1 LRLPAGRFFLL
12 PLSGFAYLSFM
23 PHRLDS
29 EADLDRGLDFLI
41 GADPRLAAVLAVA
54 GRPPLRRRPAGF
66 PGLVATMIGQQLST
80 ASANAIW
87 GRLAAAYDPF
97 APEALRRAR
106 VARLKQVGLSEG
118 KIRAL
123 KALATE
129 LATGALDLDA
139 LALMDADEAH
149 RTLVALHGIGPW
161 TADSYLLFCL
171 GHADA
176 WPAGDLALREALRLA
191 FALPARPSV
200 KDMGPIAEPWRPWR
214 GVAAFLLWSYY
225 RAVKRRDPTL
235 IQPSPQA

>member
-1 LRLPAGRFFLL
+1 MFR
-12 PLSGFAYLSFM
+12 YLSLM
-23 PHRLDS
+23 THRLAS
-29 EADLDRGLDFLI
+29 ETDLDRGLAHLVK
-41 GADPRLAAVLAVA
+41 ADPRFAQVLAVA

-87 GRLAAAYDPF
+87 SRLAAAYDPF
-97 APEALRRAR
+97 LPEALRRAR

-123 KALATE
+123 KLLATALAT
-129 LATGALDLDA
+129 GDLDLDA
-139 LALMDADEAH
+139 LATMDADEAH
-149 RTLVALHGIGPW
+149 RALVGLHGVGPW

-191 FALPARPSV
+191 FALAERPSV
-200 KDMGPIAEPWRPWR
+200 KAMVPLAEPWRPWR
-214 GVAAFLLWSYY
+214 GVAALLLWSYY
-225 RAVKRRDPTL
+225 RAIRKRGST
-235 IQPSPQA
+235 

>member
-1 LRLPAGRFFLL
+1 VFR
-12 PLSGFAYLSFM
+12 YLSFM
-23 PHRLDS
+23 THRLAS
-29 EADLDRGLDFLI
+29 ESDLDRGLAHLI
-41 GADPRLAAVLAVA
+41 KADPRLAQVLAVA

-87 GRLAAAYDPF
+87 SRLAAAYDPF

-106 VARLKQVGLSEG
+106 IARLKQVGLSEG

-123 KALATE
+123 KLLATALATGE
-129 LATGALDLDA
+129 LDLDA
-139 LALMDADEAH
+139 LATMDADEAH
-149 RTLVALHGIGPW
+149 RALVGLHGIGPW

-191 FALPARPSV
+191 FALAERPSV
-200 KDMGPIAEPWRPWR
+200 KAMVPLAEPWRPWR
-214 GVAAFLLWSYY
+214 GVAALLLWSYY
-225 RAVKRRDPTL
+225 RTIRKRGIT
-235 IQPSPQA
+235 

>member
-1 LRLPAGRFFLL
+1 MPVATWGLHR
-12 PLSGFAYLSFM
+12 YLSAM
-23 PHRLDS
+23 THRLAS
-29 EADLDRGLDFLI
+29 ETDLDRGLAHLVT
-41 GADPRLAAVLAVA
+41 ADPRLAQVLAVA

-87 GRLAAAYDPF
+87 SRLAAAYDPF

-106 VARLKQVGLSEG
+106 SARLKQVGLSEG

-123 KALATE
+123 KLLAAALANGE
-129 LATGALDLDA
+129 LDLDA
-139 LALMDADEAH
+139 LETMDADAAH
-149 RTLVALHGIGPW
+149 RALVAMHGIGPW

-191 FALPARPSV
+191 FALDERPSIKAMV
-200 KDMGPIAEPWRPWR
+200 PLAEPWRPWR
-214 GVAAFLLWSYY
+214 GVAALLLWSYY

-235 IQPSPQA
+235 IQSPIPA

>member
-1 LRLPAGRFFLL
+1 
-12 PLSGFAYLSFM
+12 M
-23 PHRLDS
+23 THRLSS
-29 EADLDRGLDFLI
+29 EADLDRGLAHLVT
-41 GADPRLAAVLAVA
+41 ADPRLAQVLAVA

-66 PGLVATMIGQQLST
+66 AGLVATMVGQQLST

-87 GRLAAAYDPF
+87 ARLAAAYDPF

-106 VARLKQVGLSEG
+106 IARLKQVGLSDG

-123 KALATE
+123 KALASE
-129 LATGALDLDA
+129 LATGAFDLDA
-139 LALMDADEAH
+139 LAEMEADHAH
-149 RTLVALHGIGPW
+149 RVLVARHGIGPW

-191 FALPARPSV
+191 FALTERPSV
-200 KDMGPIAEPWRPWR
+200 KAMDLLAEPWRPWR
-214 GVAAFLLWSYY
+214 GVAALLLWSYY

-235 IQPSPQA
+235 VQSSPQT

>member
-1 LRLPAGRFFLL
+1 MRFEAEPCCAYF
-12 PLSGFAYLSFM
+12 FAM
-23 PHRLDS
+23 THRLSS
-29 EADLDRGLDFLI
+29 EADLDRGLAHLVK
-41 GADPRLAAVLAVA
+41 ADPRLAQVLAVA

-66 PGLVATMIGQQLST
+66 AGLVATMVGQQLST

-87 GRLAAAYDPF
+87 ARLAAAYDPF

-106 VARLKQVGLSEG
+106 IARLKQVGLSDG

-129 LATGALDLDA
+129 LATGAFDLDA
-139 LALMDADEAH
+139 LAEMEADDAH
-149 RTLVALHGIGPW
+149 GVLVARHGIGPW

-191 FALPARPSV
+191 FALTERPSV
-200 KDMGPIAEPWRPWR
+200 KAMDLLAEPWRPWR
-214 GVAAFLLWSYY
+214 GVAALLLWSYY

-235 IQPSPQA
+235 VQSSPQT

>member
-1 LRLPAGRFFLL
+1 MRFEAE
-12 PLSGFAYLSFM
+12 PCCAYFSAM
-23 PHRLDS
+23 THRLSS
-29 EADLDRGLDFLI
+29 EADLDRGLAHLVK
-41 GADPRLAAVLAVA
+41 ADPRLAQVLAVA

-66 PGLVATMIGQQLST
+66 AGLVATMVGQQLST

-87 GRLAAAYDPF
+87 ARLAAAYDPF

-106 VARLKQVGLSEG
+106 IARLKQVGLSDG

-129 LATGALDLDA
+129 LATGAFDLDA
-139 LALMDADEAH
+139 LAEMEADDAH
-149 RTLVALHGIGPW
+149 GVLVARHGIGPW

-191 FALPARPSV
+191 FALAERPSV
-200 KDMGPIAEPWRPWR
+200 KAMGPLAEPWRPWR
-214 GVAAFLLWSYY
+214 GVAALLLWSYY

-235 IQPSPQA
+235 VQSSPQT

>member
-1 LRLPAGRFFLL
+1 MRFEAE
-12 PLSGFAYLSFM
+12 PSCAYFSAM
-23 PHRLDS
+23 THRLSS
-29 EADLDRGLDFLI
+29 EADLDRGLAHLVK
-41 GADPRLAAVLAVA
+41 ADPRLAQVLAVA

-66 PGLVATMIGQQLST
+66 AGLVATMVGQQLST

-87 GRLAAAYDPF
+87 ARLAAAYDPF

-106 VARLKQVGLSEG
+106 IARLKQVGLSDG

-129 LATGALDLDA
+129 LATGAFDLDA
-139 LALMDADEAH
+139 LAEMEADDAH
-149 RTLVALHGIGPW
+149 GVLVARHGIGPW

-191 FALPARPSV
+191 FALTERPSV
-200 KDMGPIAEPWRPWR
+200 KAMDLLAEPWRPWR
-214 GVAAFLLWSYY
+214 GVAALLLWSYY

-235 IQPSPQA
+235 VQSSPQT

>member
-1 LRLPAGRFFLL
+1 MPVATWGLHR
-12 PLSGFAYLSFM
+12 YLSAM
-23 PHRLDS
+23 THRLAS
-29 EADLDRGLDFLI
+29 ETDLDRGLAHLVM
-41 GADPRLAAVLAVA
+41 ADPRLAQVLAVA

-87 GRLAAAYDPF
+87 SRLAAAYDPF

-106 VARLKQVGLSEG
+106 SARLKQVGLSEG

-123 KALATE
+123 KLLATALANGE
-129 LATGALDLDA
+129 LDLDA
-139 LALMDADEAH
+139 LATMDADDAH
-149 RTLVALHGIGPW
+149 RALVAMHGIGPW

-191 FALPARPSV
+191 FALDERPSIKAMV
-200 KDMGPIAEPWRPWR
+200 PLAEPWRPWR
-214 GVAAFLLWSYY
+214 AYAALHLWAESAHH
-225 RAVKRRDPTL
+225 RERRGT
-235 IQPSPQA
+235 QRRSA